1 MTPNTRPFSADDLSI
16 SFPFQTSSKVPSW
29 LLILWSV
36 IIPGLAIAFLALAM
50 PSGTESYRRSFR
62 LRANWKRRLYC
73 LNTALL
79 GLGLSYATALLITN
93 GLKNLL
99 GRPRP
104 DLISRC
110 NIDTDRIEEF
120 RIGPGNSLLDWRVC
134 RNRAVGAAHALNEG
148 DVRDGFRSFPSGHA
162 SRTFPLQPLSLPRNI
177 SLTGRLQC
185 RSLD

>member
-29 LLILWSV
+29 LLILWSI
-36 IIPGLAIAFLALAM
+36 IIPGLAIAFLTLAM
-50 PSGTESYRRSFR
+50 PSGTESFRSG
-62 LRANWKRRLYC
+62 ANWKRRLYC

-120 RIGPGNSLLDWRVC
+120 RIGPGGSLLSWGVC
-134 RNRAVGAAHALNEG
+134 RNRAVSGAAHVLNEG

-162 SRTFPLQPLSLPRNI
+162 SCMSPPQPLSP
-177 SLTGRLQC
+177 S
-185 RSLD
+185 